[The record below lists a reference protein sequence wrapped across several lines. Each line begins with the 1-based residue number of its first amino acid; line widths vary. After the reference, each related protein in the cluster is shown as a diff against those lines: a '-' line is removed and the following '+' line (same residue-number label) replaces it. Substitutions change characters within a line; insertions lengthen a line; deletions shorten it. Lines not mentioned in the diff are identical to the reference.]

1 MEFEASRAKAVD
13 KLNYFVEN
21 NLSEYSKLRN
31 FDFGPD
37 DRSNIS
43 CLSPY
48 ITHGVIN
55 ELEVIDKS
63 LKKFSFAKNEKF
75 IQEVLWRVYWK
86 GWLELRPN
94 VWSDYLV
101 ELNNLRNEFKSNQNY
116 LNAIEGKTNIECF
129 NQWVKELK
137 ENNYLHNHTRMWF
150 ASIWIFT
157 LELPWQLGAEF
168 FMQHLYDG
176 DAASNTLGWR
186 WVAGVQT
193 QGKHYLASEWNI
205 RKFTNNRFQNI
216 QLNENA
222 PPIFSDKTYSIGKKD
237 FLNFEIL
244 EDKIL
249 FLGNS
254 NEIAESIACLK
265 GKGPTDTMELVYA
278 QANALGFDIG
288 DVIANGSA
296 LNEFRLMLI
305 RQGVDESVAQQLIN
319 EPWSVLQRSPQQY
332 SIQVEKSGYLA
343 DLDALV
349 IGQVLCEAGAGRS
362 VQESDIDHGIGIEI
376 HRSIGERVESGDAI
390 MTLDGP
396 FGIDIHLIQRL
407 KQAITISDYQ
417 VKLGTRILETVTISD
432 CPTT

>member
-1 MEFEASRAKAVD
+1 MIFEASRAKAID
-13 KLNYFVEN
+13 KLNIFIEN

-37 DRSNIS
+37 NRSNIS

-48 ITHGVIN
+48 ITHGIVN

-63 LKKFSFAKNEKF
+63 LKKFSFSKNEKF

-101 ELNNLRNEFKSNQNY
+101 ELNNLKDEFKSNQNF

-129 NQWVKELK
+129 NQWVSELK

-176 DAASNTLGWR
+176 DPASNTLGWR

-205 RKFTNNRFQNI
+205 NKFTNNRFKNI
-216 QLNENA
+216 KLNENA
-222 PPIFSDKTYSIGKKD
+222 LPIFSGKIYSIKKND

-244 EDKIL
+244 KDKTLLIFENNMTFEFSDFKEHKFKKIL
-249 FLGNS
+249 LVS
-254 NEIAESIACLK
+254 NETNRTIKLNEKVLK
-265 GKGPTDTMELVYA
+265 FKTNLLEDQEIRLGKKLINCETIKINDLKNITEEVYA
-278 QANALGFDIG
+278 LYPTIGENLDFIQNNNLKNIKFLYRKLDQFSWQYCNKGFFNFKNYIPKI
-288 DVIANGSA
+288 IANF
-296 LNEFRLMLI
+296 N
-305 RQGVDESVAQQLIN
+305 
-319 EPWSVLQRSPQQY
+319 
-332 SIQVEKSGYLA
+332 
-343 DLDALV
+343 
-349 IGQVLCEAGAGRS
+349 
-362 VQESDIDHGIGIEI
+362 
-376 HRSIGERVESGDAI
+376 
-390 MTLDGP
+390 
-396 FGIDIHLIQRL
+396 
-407 KQAITISDYQ
+407 
-417 VKLGTRILETVTISD
+417 
-432 CPTT
+432 